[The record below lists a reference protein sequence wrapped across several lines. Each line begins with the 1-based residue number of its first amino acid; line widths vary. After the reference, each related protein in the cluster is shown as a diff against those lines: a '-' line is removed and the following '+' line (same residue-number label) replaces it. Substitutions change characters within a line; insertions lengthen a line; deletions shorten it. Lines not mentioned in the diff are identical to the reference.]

1 MVTWAQDENLKMW
14 HNYKLINKMNNF
26 IEFKV
31 GIFSEDDLYFYIG
44 YSNVI
49 ERLNVL

>member
-14 HNYKLINKMNNF
+14 HNYKLINKMNGF

-31 GIFSEDDLYFYIG
+31 GIFSYMIYI
-44 YSNVI
+44 SILVI
-49 ERLNVL
+49 VI